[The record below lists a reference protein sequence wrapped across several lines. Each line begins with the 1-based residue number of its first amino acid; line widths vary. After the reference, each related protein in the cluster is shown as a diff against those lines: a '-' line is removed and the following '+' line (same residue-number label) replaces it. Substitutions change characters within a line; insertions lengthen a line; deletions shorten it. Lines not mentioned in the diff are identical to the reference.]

1 MLNMGNATKAVVRA
15 GFGAGKG
22 VVWLDELKCRGEYI
36 LMSVRGVLEGPRP
49 LVSTSCF
56 SLCWNRAASD
66 LLRIRVD
73 VRWMHK

>member
-36 LMSVRGVLEGPRP
+36 LIHAL
-49 LVSTSCF
+49 
-56 SLCWNRAASD
+56 N
-66 LLRIRVD
+66 
-73 VRWMHK
+73 

>member
-36 LMSVRGVLEGPRP
+36 PMSVRGVLRRSQAARFHFLLFPLLEASGLGLAKNQAGRP
-49 LVSTSCF
+49 LD
-56 SLCWNRAASD
+56 A
-66 LLRIRVD
+66 
-73 VRWMHK
+73 